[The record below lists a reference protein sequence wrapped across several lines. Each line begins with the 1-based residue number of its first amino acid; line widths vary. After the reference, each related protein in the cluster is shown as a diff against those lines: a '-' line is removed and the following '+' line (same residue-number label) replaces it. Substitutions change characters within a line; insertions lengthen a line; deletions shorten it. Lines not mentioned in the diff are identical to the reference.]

1 MRLLR
6 VFVVLLAFGGVAFG
20 QQPVGSSTSTSSS
33 SSDARHLGFDRNEYP
48 GDAALAGLR
57 RHFSFVGYWLTNPP
71 RTTSNNWRG
80 KREIL
85 VKNGFGFLVLADG
98 REDAQITKAQR
109 ATRATPLAQGQA
121 DGAAAVAAAQREH
134 FPAGAII
141 FLDQEE
147 GGRLTDGQLGYI
159 RGWVTAVSD
168 GGYRAGV
175 YCSGQAV
182 ADGPG
187 VTITTAQDI
196 RARVDSGLKAK
207 VVLWVYQDACPPSNG
222 CTLRPPPLSASGTPD
237 AEVWQFAESP
247 QQKDRT
253 RACTKTY
260 AADGNCYVPDLPGVH
275 VDLNLAA
282 SDDPSHGR

>member
-20 QQPVGSSTSTSSS
+20 QQPVGSSTSTSA

-85 VKNGFGFLVLADG
+85 AKNGFGFLVLADG

-134 FPAGAII
+134 F
-141 FLDQEE
+141 
-147 GGRLTDGQLGYI
+147 
-159 RGWVTAVSD
+159 
-168 GGYRAGV
+168 
-175 YCSGQAV
+175 
-182 ADGPG
+182 
-187 VTITTAQDI
+187 
-196 RARVDSGLKAK
+196 
-207 VVLWVYQDACPPSNG
+207 
-222 CTLRPPPLSASGTPD
+222 
-237 AEVWQFAESP
+237 
-247 QQKDRT
+247 
-253 RACTKTY
+253 
-260 AADGNCYVPDLPGVH
+260 
-275 VDLNLAA
+275 
-282 SDDPSHGR
+282 